1 MELTIRVKTAD
12 DDYTVHTTLFNIV
25 QLERKYKTTAS
36 ALQTGVSVEQL
47 GYLAYEASRAA
58 GKNPPAQLDDFLR
71 SLVDLSVVEDD
82 EAMPGPTDEGQLA
95 ALSPK

>member
-58 GKNPPAQLDDFLR
+58 GKNPPAQLDDFLLR
-71 SLVDLSVVEDD
+71 EIKTLTVVDEVP
-82 EAMPGPTDEGQLA
+82 APGPTDEGQ
-95 ALSPK
+95 

>member
-47 GYLAYEASRAA
+47 GYLAY
-58 GKNPPAQLDDFLR
+58 
-71 SLVDLSVVEDD
+71 
-82 EAMPGPTDEGQLA
+82 
-95 ALSPK
+95 